1 MSSPAK
7 EKVSLFRT
15 RAGLYACL
23 VLTLASAAF
32 AFAHVVGRG
41 VHTEVPPVGLS
52 FWRWMVGALFMWP
65 FIHSSLK
72 TNMPDIRKNLGSLS
86 LLGGIMIVSATSLM
100 IGLNFTTAINA
111 SIINA
116 IQPVFTVLLAML
128 ILHDRLRLSQSCG
141 VALGLIGVTAMIT
154 RMDPAALLHMQFNAG
169 DILIV
174 LGSMGYSLYAGD
186 ILIVLGSMGYS
197 LYAINLRKIPDTLSR
212 SAALFMI
219 IVTGCLIVLPFYV
232 IETIIYK
239 PVPISATAIYAI
251 SAMSLVST
259 VLGTLMWNRGNQ
271 LIGPSRAGMFINLI
285 PVFAAVMAILFLG
298 ERLHLY
304 HVVCALLIGIGIYMV
319 LRR

>member
-1 MSSPAK
+1 MPSPAK
-7 EKVSLFRT
+7 EKISLFRT

-65 FIHSSLK
+65 FIYSSLK
-72 TNMPDIRKNLGSLS
+72 TNMPDIRKNLGALS
-86 LLGGIMIVSATSLM
+86 LLGGIMIVSATCLM

-154 RMDPAALLHMQFNAG
+154 RMDLAALLHMQFNAG
-169 DILIV
+169 D
-174 LGSMGYSLYAGD
+174 M
-186 ILIVLGSMGYS
+186 LIVLGSMGYS
-197 LYAINLRKIPDTLSR
+197 LYAINLRKIPDTLSP

-232 IETIIYK
+232 IETVIYK

-251 SAMSLVST
+251 TTMSLVST

-304 HVVCALLIGIGIYMV
+304 HIICAALIGAGIYLV